1 MQRFYTTAIKT
12 FIEDYQ
18 KMVFV
23 SGPRQVGKT
32 TITKN
37 LLSDKSLYFNWD
49 YLEDRNQIIS
59 HHDELLN
66 SVLAIHSDQKPRI
79 VLDEVHKFHDWKNL
93 IKGFYDKFGE
103 DIEFLI
109 TGSAKL
115 NIYKKGGD
123 SMMGRY
129 INITIH
135 PLSVAE
141 IVGSSVN
148 SIINAPSNILKK
160 DFDNLIKFGG
170 FAEPYLKDSEKFHI
184 IWSNQ
189 RFDQLFRDDI
199 NAVEDINNTDT
210 LELLAILLRE
220 QICGITN
227 YSNLA
232 NKARISEQ
240 TVRRWCALLEKHYY
254 CFSIRP
260 WSQNVTRSLI
270 KSPKYYLWDWSQL
283 LDDGQRFEN
292 FIASHLLKA
301 VTYWNETGLGK
312 FALHYL
318 RDKEKREVDFVVI
331 KNNKPWFIVEAK
343 SSDTAVSPSLKY
355 FHDLIKPEFSFQ
367 VVRDAA
373 QIEASCFD
381 KPGIWV
387 VPATT
392 FLSQLV

>member
-1 MQRFYTTAIKT
+1 MKRFYEAEIDT
-12 FIEDYQ
+12 FLRDYN

-32 TITKN
+32 TITKH
-37 LLSDKSLYFNWD
+37 LLTDQQYYFNWD
-49 YLEDRNQIIS
+49 YSEDKKYIITEHDRLFTNLVALKS
-59 HHDELLN
+59 HH
-66 SVLAIHSDQKPRI
+66 KPRI
-79 VLDEVHKFHDWKNL
+79 ALDEIHKFHDWKNL
-93 IKGFYDKFGE
+93 IKGFYDKFGNQ
-103 DIEFLI
+103 IEFLI

-129 INITIH
+129 INLTIH

-141 IVGSSVN
+141 IVGSHTPSL
-148 SIINAPSNILKK
+148 INTIHHIPQD
-160 DFDNLIKFGG
+160 DFDNLMKFGG
-170 FAEPYLKDSEKFHI
+170 FAEPYFKNSEKFHT
-184 IWSNQ
+184 IWSKQ
-189 RFDQLFRDDI
+189 RFEQLVR
-199 NAVEDINNTDT
+199 EDINNIEDIHNIDT
-210 LELLAILLRE
+210 LELLAMLLKD
-220 QICGITN
+220 QICSITN

-240 TVRRWCALLEKHYY
+240 TTRRWCILLEKHFY
-254 CFSIRP
+254 CFSIKP

-283 LDDGQRFEN
+283 PDEGQRYEN
-292 FIASHLLKA
+292 FIASHLYKA
-301 VTYWNETGLGK
+301 VTYWNETGLGQ

-331 KNNKPWFIVEAK
+331 KNNQPWFIVEAK
-343 SSDTAVSPSLKY
+343 SSNNTITQNLKY
-355 FHDLIKPEFSFQ
+355 FHNLIKPQFSFQ
-367 VVRDAA
+367 VMKYASP
-373 QIEASCFD
+373 IEVSCFD

-387 VPATT
+387 VPASS